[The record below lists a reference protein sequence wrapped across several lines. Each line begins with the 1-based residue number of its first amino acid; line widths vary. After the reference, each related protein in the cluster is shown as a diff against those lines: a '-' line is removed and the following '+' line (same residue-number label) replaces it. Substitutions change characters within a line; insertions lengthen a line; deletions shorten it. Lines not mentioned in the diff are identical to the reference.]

1 MQFLDISQ
9 YIPAL
14 YWTSK
19 EHKRQ
24 YEFRLIAEAYIKQLS
39 IEPLLILICIK
50 NNFMNYCKV
59 RPNKTDISN
68 SWSVDNSYEFINK
81 ISDTNTARN
90 IKTFDFSALYTDLI
104 LAKIFNFGKYVRLTV
119 CYLPKFLWN
128 FASMF
133 VWRFVCLCV
142 CLFVCPHGPCGHDT
156 GRTISP
162 IITKLHTNMDPWYG
176 QKPIVFLGQRSNN

>member
-1 MQFLDISQ
+1 MILWQSITTSRFIYLAMVCSEYYSQYIRRPRIYTNSMNKNSSSTMQFLDISQ

-19 EHKRQ
+19 EHKRP

-90 IKTFDFSALYTDLI
+90 IKTF
-104 LAKIFNFGKYVRLTV
+104 RLFRSLHRFITG
-119 CYLPKFLWN
+119 CYSW
-128 FASMF
+128 
-133 VWRFVCLCV
+133 
-142 CLFVCPHGPCGHDT
+142 
-156 GRTISP
+156 
-162 IITKLHTNMDPWYG
+162 
-176 QKPIVFLGQRSNN
+176 